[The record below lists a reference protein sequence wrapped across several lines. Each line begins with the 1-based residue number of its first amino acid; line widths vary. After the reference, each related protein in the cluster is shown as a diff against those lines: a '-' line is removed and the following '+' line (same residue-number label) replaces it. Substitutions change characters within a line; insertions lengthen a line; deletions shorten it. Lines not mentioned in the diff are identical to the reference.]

1 MRSRKIM
8 IDHQIFSNFV
18 VNSPQ
23 SVWRIKLNAVSGTCS
38 VKKVS
43 QSKKPHPNRWT
54 RTDAGAAHVLKNF
67 NQRKFIKVVVLFRR
81 REHLAVTNTHQREIF
96 SPCNFF
102 YDNN

>member
-8 IDHQIFSNFV
+8 IDHQIFFNFV
-18 VNSPQ
+18 VDSPR
-23 SVWRIKLNAVSGTCS
+23 SVLRITLNALLEKYS

-67 NQRKFIKVVVLFRR
+67 NQRKFIMVVVLFRR
-81 REHLAVTNTHQREIF
+81 REIAAVTNTDQEIF
-96 SPCNFF
+96 CCCDIF
-102 YDNN
+102 